1 MCYKFQI
8 QLKIDCDLAESKTSD
23 TTVFSVRLPVD
34 ALERLE
40 AAVDVLGA
48 KSRNQIIQRLIYRL
62 IGYLD
67 PDPGVVDLWQKHL
80 RQVQGGYTNLNQ
92 LAKSAKRGS
101 VIWTDDDRRDVE
113 NLHRAIIQHRQD
125 LKAMITAARRNREP
139 ESAIRRI
146 LRDDDWRPEE

>member
-1 MCYKFQI
+1 M
-8 QLKIDCDLAESKTSD
+8 SKPAD
-23 TTVFSVRLPVD
+23 TAVFSVRLPSD

-40 AAVDVLGA
+40 GAVQSLGA

-67 PDPGVVDLWQKHL
+67 PDPALVDLWQTHL

-113 NLHRAIIQHRQD
+113 DLHRAIIQHRQD
-125 LKAMITAARRNREP
+125 LRAMITAARRSREP
-139 ESAIRRI
+139 DSAIRRI
-146 LRDDDWRPEE
+146 LRDDDWAPEE

>member
-1 MCYKFQI
+1 MCYKSQI

-40 AAVDVLGA
+40 AAVTVLGA

-67 PDPGVVDLWQKHL
+67 PDPVVVDLWQKHL

-92 LAKSAKRGS
+92 LAKSAKRGT

-113 NLHRAIIQHRQD
+113 HLHRAIIQHRQD

-146 LRDDDWRPEE
+146 LRDDNWRPEE

>member
-1 MCYKFQI
+1 MSASRTKET
-8 QLKIDCDLAESKTSD
+8 A
-23 TTVFSVRLPVD
+23 VFSVRLPVD

-40 AAVDVLGA
+40 AAVTALGA

-67 PDPGVVDLWQKHL
+67 PDPALVDLWQQHL

-101 VIWTDDDRRDVE
+101 VIWTDDDRRDVD
-113 NLHRAIIQHRQD
+113 NLHRAIIQQRQD
-125 LKAMITAARRNREP
+125 LKALITAARRNREP
-139 ESAIRRI
+139 EAAIRRI
-146 LRDDDWRPEE
+146 LREDGEGVVT

>member
-1 MCYKFQI
+1 MS
-8 QLKIDCDLAESKTSD
+8 ESRPSD
-23 TTVFSVRLPVD
+23 TSVFSVRLPVD

-40 AAVDVLGA
+40 AAVDALGI

-67 PDPGVVDLWQKHL
+67 PDPAVVDLWQKHL

-92 LAKSAKRGS
+92 LAKSAKRGT

-139 ESAIRRI
+139 EAAIRRI
-146 LRDDDWRPEE
+146 LRDDDWTPEK

>member
-1 MCYKFQI
+1 M
-8 QLKIDCDLAESKTSD
+8 
-23 TTVFSVRLPVD
+23 PVD

-40 AAVDVLGA
+40 AAVTALGA

-67 PDPGVVDLWQKHL
+67 PDPALVDLWQQHL

-101 VIWTDDDRRDVE
+101 VIWTDDDRRDVD
-113 NLHRAIIQHRQD
+113 NLHRAIIQQRQD
-125 LKAMITAARRNREP
+125 LKALITAARRNREP
-139 ESAIRRI
+139 EAAIRRI
-146 LRDDDWRPEE
+146 LREDGEGVVT

>member
-1 MCYKFQI
+1 MNKP
-8 QLKIDCDLAESKTSD
+8 AD

-40 AAVDVLGA
+40 AAVDALGA

-67 PDPGVVDLWQKHL
+67 PDPAVVDVWQKHL

-92 LAKSAKRGS
+92 LAKSAKRGA
-101 VIWTDDDRRDVE
+101 VIWADDDRRDVE
-113 NLHRAIIQHRQD
+113 NLHRAIIQQRQD
-125 LKAMITAARRNREP
+125 LKALIKAARRNREP

-146 LRDDDWRPEE
+146 LREDDRSTEE

>member
-1 MCYKFQI
+1 M
-8 QLKIDCDLAESKTSD
+8 
-23 TTVFSVRLPVD
+23 PVD
-34 ALERLE
+34 AKARLDR
-40 AAVDVLGA
+40 AVKSLGA
-48 KSRNQIIQRLIYRL
+48 KSRNQVIQRLVYRL

-67 PDPGVVDLWQKHL
+67 PDPAVVDLWQKHL

-92 LAKSAKRGS
+92 LAKSAKRGT

-146 LRDDDWRPEE
+146 LRDDDWDAAA

>member
-1 MCYKFQI
+1 MG
-8 QLKIDCDLAESKTSD
+8 ESKTSD
-23 TTVFSVRLPVD
+23 TKVFSVRLPVD

-40 AAVDVLGA
+40 AAVTVLGA

-67 PDPGVVDLWQKHL
+67 PDPVLVELWQQHL

-125 LKAMITAARRNREP
+125 LKALITAARRNREP
-139 ESAIRRI
+139 DSAIRRI
-146 LRDDDWRPEE
+146 LRDDERTSEA

>member
-1 MCYKFQI
+1 MCYKSKI
-8 QLKIDCDLAESKTSD
+8 QQKIDFDLAESKTSD

-101 VIWTDDDRRDVE
+101 VIWTDDDRHDVE

-146 LRDDDWRPEE
+146 LRDDDLTPEE

>member
-1 MCYKFQI
+1 MS
-8 QLKIDCDLAESKTSD
+8 ESRAKE

-40 AAVDVLGA
+40 AAVTALGA
-48 KSRNQIIQRLIYRL
+48 KSRNHIIQRLIYRL

-67 PDPGVVDLWQKHL
+67 PDPALVDLWQQHL

-125 LKAMITAARRNREP
+125 LKAMIIAARRNREP
-139 ESAIRRI
+139 EAAIRRI
-146 LRDDDWRPEE
+146 LREEKEGAGT

>member
-1 MCYKFQI
+1 
-8 QLKIDCDLAESKTSD
+8 LSKPAD

-34 ALERLE
+34 ALTRLE
-40 AAVDVLGA
+40 EAVQSLGA
-48 KSRNQIIQRLIYRL
+48 KSRNQIILRLIYRM

-67 PDPGVVDLWQKHL
+67 PDPALVDLWQKHL

-101 VIWTDDDRRDVE
+101 VIWTDDDRCDVE

-125 LKAMITAARRNREP
+125 LKAIITAARRNREP
-139 ESAIRRI
+139 ESATRRI
-146 LRDDDWRPEE
+146 LRDDDWTPEE

>member
-1 MCYKFQI
+1 M
-8 QLKIDCDLAESKTSD
+8 SKPSD
-23 TTVFSVRLPVD
+23 TTVFSVRLPLD
-34 ALERLE
+34 ALARLE
-40 AAVDVLGA
+40 AAVGALGA

-67 PDPGVVDLWQKHL
+67 PDPGLVDLWQTHL

-146 LRDDDWRPEE
+146 LRDDDWTAEE

>member
-1 MCYKFQI
+1 M
-8 QLKIDCDLAESKTSD
+8 SKPAD
-23 TTVFSVRLPVD
+23 TTVFSVRLPLD
-34 ALERLE
+34 ALARLE
-40 AAVDVLGA
+40 EAVGALGA

-67 PDPGVVDLWQKHL
+67 PDPGLVDLWQKHL

-113 NLHRAIIQHRQD
+113 NLHRAIIQQRQD
-125 LKAMITAARRNREP
+125 LKAMIIAARRNREP

-146 LRDDDWRPEE
+146 LRDDDWTPEE

>member
-1 MCYKFQI
+1 M
-8 QLKIDCDLAESKTSD
+8 SKSTD

-40 AAVDVLGA
+40 AAVTALGA
-48 KSRNQIIQRLIYRL
+48 KSRNQVIQRLVYRL
-62 IGYLD
+62 IGNLD
-67 PDPGVVDLWQKHL
+67 PDPAVVDLWQKHL

-92 LAKSAKRGS
+92 LVKSAKRGS

-113 NLHRAIIQHRQD
+113 KLHRAIIQHRQD

-146 LRDDDWRPEE
+146 LRDDDWTPEG

>member
-1 MCYKFQI
+1 M
-8 QLKIDCDLAESKTSD
+8 SKPAD
-23 TTVFSVRLPVD
+23 TTVFSVRLPLD

-40 AAVDVLGA
+40 SAVTVLGA

-67 PDPGVVDLWQKHL
+67 PDPAIVDLWQKHL

-92 LAKSAKRGS
+92 LAKSAKRGT

-125 LKAMITAARRNREP
+125 LKTMITAARRNREP

-146 LRDDDWRPEE
+146 LRDDDWTPER

>member
-1 MCYKFQI
+1 
-8 QLKIDCDLAESKTSD
+8 LSKPSD
-23 TTVFSVRLPVD
+23 TTVFSVRLPSD
-34 ALERLE
+34 ALARLE
-40 AAVDVLGA
+40 EAVQSLGA

-67 PDPGVVDLWQKHL
+67 PDPAVVGLWQTHL

-101 VIWTDDDRRDVE
+101 VIWTDDDRCDVE

-125 LKAMITAARRNREP
+125 LRALITAARRNREP
-139 ESAIRRI
+139 DSAIRRI
-146 LRDDDWRPEE
+146 LRHDDWTSEE

>member
-1 MCYKFQI
+1 M
-8 QLKIDCDLAESKTSD
+8 
-23 TTVFSVRLPVD
+23 D
-34 ALERLE
+34 AL
-40 AAVDVLGA
+40 GI

-67 PDPGVVDLWQKHL
+67 PDPAVVDLWQKHL

-92 LAKSAKRGS
+92 LAKSAKRGT

-139 ESAIRRI
+139 EAAIRRI
-146 LRDDDWRPEE
+146 LRDDDWTPEK

>member
-1 MCYKFQI
+1 MS
-8 QLKIDCDLAESKTSD
+8 ESRTKE

-40 AAVDVLGA
+40 GSVSALGA

-67 PDPGVVDLWQKHL
+67 PDPALLDLWQQHL

-92 LAKSAKRGS
+92 LAKSAKRGT

-113 NLHRAIIQHRQD
+113 NLHRAIIQQRQD
-125 LKAMITAARRNREP
+125 LKALIVAARRNREP
-139 ESAIRRI
+139 EAAIRRL
-146 LRDDDWRPEE
+146 LREEGEGVGT

>member
-1 MCYKFQI
+1 M
-8 QLKIDCDLAESKTSD
+8 SKPTD

-34 ALERLE
+34 ALECLE
-40 AAVDVLGA
+40 AAVTALGA
-48 KSRNQIIQRLIYRL
+48 KSRNQIILRLIYRL

-67 PDPGVVDLWQKHL
+67 PDPALVDLWQQHL

-92 LAKSAKRGS
+92 LAKSAKRGT

-113 NLHRAIIQHRQD
+113 NLHRAIIRHRQD
-125 LKAMITAARRNREP
+125 LKAMIAAARRNREP

-146 LRDDDWRPEE
+146 LRDDDWTPEE

>member
-1 MCYKFQI
+1 M
-8 QLKIDCDLAESKTSD
+8 SKSTD

-40 AAVDVLGA
+40 AAVTALGA
-48 KSRNQIIQRLIYRL
+48 KSRNQVIQRLVYRL
-62 IGYLD
+62 IGYLE
-67 PDPGVVDLWQKHL
+67 PDPAVVDLWQKHL

-92 LAKSAKRGS
+92 LAKSAKRGT

-125 LKAMITAARRNREP
+125 LKALITAARRNREP
-139 ESAIRRI
+139 EAAIRRI
-146 LRDDDWRPEE
+146 LRDDDWTSEV